1 MVHYLL
7 WCEGLGGGTF
17 GIPGDGRPPGIVS
30 VKRRLLD
37 WLDRWVERHEQFR
50 PIGQGGYIMRMKKA
64 RYRGPGLV
72 LMDGTAVNSGDP
84 VGELHLDNHRA
95 AALHLEGSGGFRFRQ
110 EIYRLLP
117 ALALD
122 LCTCPEYHE
131 INAVCGAT
139 MFWKSPALMSKTG
152 FEQRPLPPF
161 TRWWLGTWERI
172 LLAGYHPEGQRRLR
186 KGRRTETRQVW
197 ITRRTLLRSL
207 ERQVGNP
214 EGESASAAGTGS
226 CGSAAD
232 P

>member
-1 MVHYLL
+1 
-7 WCEGLGGGTF
+7 
-17 GIPGDGRPPGIVS
+17 
-30 VKRRLLD
+30 
-37 WLDRWVERHEQFR
+37 
-50 PIGQGGYIMRMKKA
+50 MRMKKA

-72 LMDGTAVNSGDP
+72 LMDGTTVNSGDP

-95 AALHLEGSGGFRFRQ
+95 AALHLEGGGGFRFRQ

-122 LCTCPEYHE
+122 LCSCPEYRD
-131 INAVCGAT
+131 INAVYGSSL
-139 MFWKSPALMSKTG
+139 FWRSTALMSKTG

-172 LLAGYHPEGQRRLR
+172 LLAGYHPEGHRRLR